1 MAFLR
6 VPRAGA
12 SMAGTG
18 PVERSGRTPAT
29 AMSWRGGAMLARA
42 RGCDGGRGMRLRRR
56 EKLRCRGRGGFGGG
70 KKANRIAAGGLR
82 GA

>member
-1 MAFLR
+1 
-6 VPRAGA
+6 
-12 SMAGTG
+12 
-18 PVERSGRTPAT
+18 
-29 AMSWRGGAMLARA
+29 MLARA